1 MTTYVN
7 TYPSF
12 RQFIVDAQTM
22 LPIKIETYTL
32 DILAE
37 EPEFVLDHELTEYFS
52 MPDLS
57 PKSFDEL
64 AQKMLTDESLAL
76 NYQRAKSQGGPNA
89 ITQCD
94 EECRLRASC
103 EASQSTHIDVK
114 VCQGEPPLSIVSDP
128 VNSVAEHFMDPW
140 YSYTVIPTPEKK
152 SYLDFFLQ

>member
-76 NYQRAKSQGGPNA
+76 NY
-89 ITQCD
+89 
-94 EECRLRASC
+94 
-103 EASQSTHIDVK
+103 
-114 VCQGEPPLSIVSDP
+114 
-128 VNSVAEHFMDPW
+128 
-140 YSYTVIPTPEKK
+140 
-152 SYLDFFLQ
+152 